1 MKIINLQPARENTV
15 YVPGF
20 FELIGT
26 IAIINYIFWKVALNA
41 V

>member
-1 MKIINLQPARENTV
+1 MKITNLQPARENTV
-15 YVPGF
+15 YVPVF
-20 FELIGT
+20 FELIDT